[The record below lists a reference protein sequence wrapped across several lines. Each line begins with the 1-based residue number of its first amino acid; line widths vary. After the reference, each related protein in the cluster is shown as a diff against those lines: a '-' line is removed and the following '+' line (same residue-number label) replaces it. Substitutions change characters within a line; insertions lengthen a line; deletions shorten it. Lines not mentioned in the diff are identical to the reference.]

1 MTPQEQLD
9 KLATISMLTHQELVG
24 WHRLVT
30 GSAPFCRPAFPGEM
44 AALQSRAQKL
54 GVTLSTR
61 AQSASATAN
70 PLQSRDTAASM
81 KS

>member
-1 MTPQEQLD
+1 MAIISTLTPL
-9 KLATISMLTHQELVG
+9 ELVG

-61 AQSASATAN
+61 AQSASATESL
-70 PLQSRDTAASM
+70 PQSPAIGAST
-81 KS
+81 KY